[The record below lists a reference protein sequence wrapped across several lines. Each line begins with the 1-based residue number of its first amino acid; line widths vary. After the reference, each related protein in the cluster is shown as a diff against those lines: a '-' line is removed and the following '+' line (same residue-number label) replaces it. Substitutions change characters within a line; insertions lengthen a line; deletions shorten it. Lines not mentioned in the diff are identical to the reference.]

1 MMTVMTA
8 IMCPVF
14 VCGKQY
20 SVSQLALHLVFVFV
34 WFFLH
39 FNFWISWFYYRT
51 GAALTTN
58 ICLESLPVVN
68 IEETVHDV
76 ANPSHDAARKEPPPE
91 AIKILV
97 EDDVVGHPASIV
109 YHDCLRQLAEYIVLP
124 MTKCTAKDPV
134 TKQQCCAQPPF
145 EVDMKSRGT
154 AALVE
159 WVSLH
164 ILGLISIS
172 VIL

>member
-1 MMTVMTA
+1 M
-8 IMCPVF
+8 
-14 VCGKQY
+14 
-20 SVSQLALHLVFVFV
+20 
-34 WFFLH
+34 
-39 FNFWISWFYYRT
+39 
-51 GAALTTN
+51 
-58 ICLESLPVVN
+58 
-68 IEETVHDV
+68 HDV
-76 ANPSHDAARKEPPPE
+76 VNPSHDAARKEPPPE

-145 EVDMKSRGT
+145 EVDIKSRGT
-154 AALVE
+154 AAVVE

-172 VIL
+172 VILYSNCFQKIPNLFFLCVF